1 MKTFG
6 LRRPVDEERQLF
18 RIHTRALGKGEA
30 YLGKIV
36 PFDKRKRLGRT
47 KAGDEWRSFA
57 LNAAKMCKQRMAMD
71 HDLLADQLHKCA
83 DMEAAVHRRLRTM
96 S

>member
-18 RIHTRALGKGEA
+18 GIHTRALGKGEA

-47 KAGDEWRSFA
+47 KAGDG
-57 LNAAKMCKQRMAMD
+57 
-71 HDLLADQLHKCA
+71 ADAQILIFTGVRYDRGGTNVPTNGSTPARPKRKR
-83 DMEAAVHRRLRTM
+83 V
-96 S
+96 